1 MYLTCVSGPQ
11 PHQKK
16 WSVYNLFSILQLNH
30 KQQTTWVM
38 GAENPITQYLAE
50 AKEGSSEAYGKV
62 FPLVYDDLKKIAHQ
76 RLFGHKTGDTLNTT
90 ALVHESY
97 LKLVDGTDPD
107 WKDRAHFFAVASRAM
122 RFILVDYIR
131 SKTALKRGGDS
142 SDESLSNVNLAV
154 EERIEDFI
162 TLNTAVEKLL
172 EWNERLG
179 KLVEYRFFGG
189 MTYQEISE
197 ITGYSE
203 PTLKRDWARARMW
216 LYNSMKDPENGSH
229 I

>member
-1 MYLTCVSGPQ
+1 
-11 PHQKK
+11 
-16 WSVYNLFSILQLNH
+16 
-30 KQQTTWVM
+30 M
-38 GAENPITQYLAE
+38 GAENTITQYLTE
-50 AKEGSSEAYGKV
+50 AKEGSRQAYGKV
-62 FPLVYDDLKKIAHQ
+62 FPLIYDDLKKIAHQ
-76 RLFGHKTGDTLNTT
+76 RLFGHKTGETLNTT
-90 ALVHESY
+90 ALVHETY
-97 LKLVDGTDPD
+97 LKMIGGTGPD

-131 SKTALKRGGDS
+131 SKTAQKRGGDS
-142 SDESLSNVNLAV
+142 IDESLRNVYLAV

-189 MTYQEISE
+189 MTYKEISE

-216 LYNSMKDPENGSH
+216 LYREMKDTENS
-229 I
+229 